1 MASVCGGSLAL
12 MDAGV
17 PITQPAAGVAIGLVT
32 RVDPATQEIED
43 YRLLTDL
50 LVCFPL
56 DGILSSPLQRPNFYS
71 QGIEDYLGDM
81 DFKLA
86 GTKKGITA
94 LQADFKLPGLPL
106 RIIMES
112 IERANEAKSHI
123 LDIMAG
129 TLSQPRK
136 EKKDIWPVSEKLTV
150 EAHKRAKFIGMGG
163 ANLKRLTAE
172 TGVQVTSLDDQGTYS
187 VFAPNQAA
195 MDEAK
200 EMMAGFLAEER
211 EPELDFG
218 AIYKARIV
226 EMKEIGVMVT
236 LYPTMAPALLHNS
249 QLDVRKVAHPTA
261 LGLEVGQEI
270 SVKYFGRDPVSGRMR
285 LSRKVL
291 QSPASATVKNLTG
304 TPSSSS
310 SGS

>member
-1 MASVCGGSLAL
+1 
-12 MDAGV
+12 
-17 PITQPAAGVAIGLVT
+17 
-32 RVDPATQEIED
+32 
-43 YRLLTDL
+43 
-50 LVCFPL
+50 
-56 DGILSSPLQRPNFYS
+56 
-71 QGIEDYLGDM
+71 M

-94 LQADFKLPGLPL
+94 LQADFKLPGIPL
-106 RIIMES
+106 RIVMES
-112 IERANEAKSHI
+112 IERGNDAKSHI
-123 LDIMAG
+123 LDIMAQ

-136 EKKDIWPVSEKLTV
+136 DKKDIWPVSEKLNV
-150 EAHKRAKFIGMGG
+150 EAHKRAKFLGLGG
-163 ANLKRLTAE
+163 ANLKKLTAE
-172 TGVQVTSLDDQGTYS
+172 TGAQVTSLDEGTFQ

-200 EMMAGFLAEER
+200 EMMATFLKEDK

-236 LYPTMAPALLHNS
+236 LYPTMSPALLHNS
-249 QLDVRKVAHPTA
+249 QLDVRKVAHPSA
-261 LGLEVGQEI
+261 LGLAVGQEI

-291 QSPASATVKNLTG
+291 QSPASAVVKDLSG
-304 TPSSSS
+304 SIASPPPS
-310 SGS
+310 SGSSGS